1 MADPLEAILRPVAS
15 LLNRNIA
22 ATTPARELCARLSGK
37 TIAVRVRDTSL
48 AMYFRFAGDSV
59 SLASEYGE
67 EPDVAITGSLLTLAR
82 LTTVAEDDTS
92 GFTGIDL
99 TGDIGT
105 ARSFQRLLGF
115 AKPDIEEELS
125 AVIGDA
131 AARQVGQF
139 VRGVRRWAREAGSTM
154 SGNVREYLQEESRE
168 LPSRYEFER
177 FSGRVDALRDD
188 VARLEAR
195 MKRLERGS

>member
-1 MADPLEAILRPVAS
+1 MADPLEAILRPVAN

-22 ATTPARELCARLSGK
+22 ATTPARELCARLRGK
-37 TIAVRVRDTSL
+37 TIAVAVRDTSL
-48 AMYFRFAGDSV
+48 AMYFRFAEDSV
-59 SLASEYGE
+59 RLASEYAE
-67 EPDVAITGSLLTLAR
+67 DPDVVITGSLLTLAR

-92 GFTGIDL
+92 GFAGIDL

-115 AKPDIEEELS
+115 AKPDVEEELS
-125 AVIGDA
+125 TVIGDA

-139 VRGVRRWAREAGSTM
+139 VRGVRRWAREAGTTM

-195 MKRLERGS
+195 LKRLDRGS

>member
-1 MADPLEAILRPVAS
+1 MADPLEAILRPVAN
-15 LLNRNIA
+15 LLNRNIE
-22 ATTPARELCARLSGK
+22 ATTPARELSARLRGK
-37 TIAVRVRDTSL
+37 TVAVRVRDTSL

-59 SLASEYGE
+59 SLASEYADD
-67 EPDVAITGSLLTLAR
+67 PDVVITGSLLTLAR

-105 ARSFQRLLGF
+105 ARNFQRLLGF
-115 AKPDIEEELS
+115 ARPDVEEEL
-125 AVIGDA
+125 ATVIGDT

-139 VRGVRRWAREAGSTM
+139 VRGVGRWAREAGSTM
-154 SGNVREYLQEESRE
+154 TGNVREYLQEESRD

-177 FSGRVDALRDD
+177 FSRRVDALRDD

-195 MKRLERGS
+195 MKRLDPGS

>member
-1 MADPLEAILRPVAS
+1 VADPLEAILRPVAK

-22 ATTPARELCARLSGK
+22 ATTPARELCARLRGK
-37 TIAVRVRDTSL
+37 IIAVRVRDTSL
-48 AMYFRFAGDSV
+48 AMYFRFAEDSV
-59 SLASEYGE
+59 SLASEYAE
-67 EPDVAITGSLLTLAR
+67 DPDVVITGSLLTLAR
-82 LTTVAEDDTS
+82 LTTVADDDTG

-115 AKPDIEEELS
+115 AKPDVEEELS
-125 AVIGDA
+125 AVIGDT

-139 VRGVRRWAREAGSTM
+139 VRGVGRWAREAGTTM
-154 SGNVREYLQEESRE
+154 TGNVREYLQEESRD
-168 LPSRYEFER
+168 LPSQYEFET
-177 FSGRVDALRDD
+177 FAERVDALRDD

-195 MKRLERGS
+195 MRRLERGG